1 MPRFSLNI
9 PHSLSQS
16 EAIQRLKNETKRFL
30 GGDQSLVSDLNYDW
44 EEAAASFSFKV
55 MGFNVDGTATVQPSD
70 IDIRANL
77 PLAAMMFK
85 GTIEST
91 LREKLAEILA

>member
-1 MPRFSLNI
+1 MKV
-9 PHSLSQS
+9 PHALPQN
-16 EAIQRLKNETKRFL
+16 EAVERLKSETARFL

-44 EEAAASFSFKV
+44 NDTAASFSFKV
-55 MGFNVDGTATVQPSD
+55 MGFNVDGTAAVQPAD
-70 IDIRANL
+70 VDIRANL

-91 LREKLAEILA
+91 LREKLSEILG